1 MIPPLVE
8 LGLLAGGLAAALAL
22 FLSVKQEVHAQ
33 ARKNSA
39 RMDMLLQ
46 QLHDAQRQSPE
57 KVTQR
62 QSSENEA
69 PPREETAGLPRVP
82 FCSGM
87 NLNKRVQAE
96 RLLRRGEDVNH
107 VAAAL
112 GLPRREIELLIH
124 VQKMSAQ
131 RRTLQ
136 K

>member
-22 FLSVKQEVHAQ
+22 FLSVKQEVHVQ
-33 ARKNSA
+33 ARKTRA
-39 RMDMLLQ
+39 RMDTLLQ
-46 QLHDAQRQSPE
+46 QLQEP
-57 KVTQR
+57 QR

-69 PPREETAGLPRVP
+69 PPREETAALPRAP

-112 GLPRREIELLIH
+112 GLPRREIELLIR
-124 VQKMSAQ
+124 VQKISA
-131 RRTLQ
+131 RRSALQ